1 MNEAD
6 IRNLGEQVGK
16 YLYMGIAGGLTDNSK
31 EAVQAFRGF
40 YEKLKYQR
48 DFDLISEAEY
58 YSRLEALRDRYFSV
72 GTDNWVRYTQKI
84 YSYQKKTF
92 EAEKKEIRSLYDDVA
107 DYATEKLDEV
117 LKKQQRLASRLNDFG
132 SLYKVNKVEIGGE
145 VDYYYSLGDMDR
157 DIEAIR
163 SYGESF
169 EKLSQ
174 RAEGLSVG
182 KETAGL
188 LEKIKEMDVNAAIGF
203 MQALLNVEDTDFVK
217 YAKGVQVKEQ
227 LSDNIA
233 AKQYEKEF
241 EDGCDGAYEYMKKK
255 LSEAGYEIPEGFFVS
270 GSLSAQRFGEAFT
283 AELDLQLAAVRQ
295 RIDEFNANLM
305 SDISVASTG
314 NVYNTTNTSYN
325 ISSGQSGDAVDAI
338 KRFEA
343 LKRLSGN

>member
-1 MNEAD
+1 MNETD

-58 YSRLEALRDRYFSV
+58 YSQLEDLRDRYFSV
-72 GTDNWVRYTQKI
+72 GTDNWVKYTQKI

-92 EAEKKEIRSLYDDVA
+92 EAEKKQIQDLYDDVA

-117 LKKQQRLASRLNDFG
+117 LKKQQKLASKLNDSG
-132 SLYKVNKVEIGGE
+132 ALYKVNRVEIGDS

-157 DIEAIR
+157 DIEAIKR
-163 SYGESF
+163 YGESF

-182 KETAGL
+182 EEASGL
-188 LEKIKEMDVNAAIGF
+188 LEKIKEMDVNDALGF
-203 MQALLNVEDTDFVK
+203 MQALLNVQDADFVK
-217 YAKGVQVKEQ
+217 YTKGVWTKEQ
-227 LSDNIA
+227 LSDNVA
-233 AKQYEKEF
+233 AKQYEEEF
-241 EDGCDGAYEYMKKK
+241 EESCNGAYDYMKKK

-270 GSLSAQRFGEAFT
+270 GSLSAQKFGEAFV

-295 RIDEFNANLM
+295 RIDEFNASLM
-305 SDISVASTG
+305 SNINLSSAG

-325 ISSGQSGDAVDAI
+325 ISSGQGGDAVEAI
-338 KRFEA
+338 KRFET
-343 LKRLSGN
+343 LKRLSGS

>member
-6 IRNLGEQVGK
+6 IRNLGERVGK

-58 YSRLEALRDRYFSV
+58 YSRLEALRDKYFSV

-92 EAEKKEIRSLYDDVA
+92 EAEKKEIQSLYDDVA

-117 LKKQQRLASRLNDFG
+117 LKKQQRLASRLNDTG
-132 SLYKVNKVEIGGE
+132 SLYKVNRVEIGDR

-157 DIEAIR
+157 DMEAVR

-174 RAEGLSVG
+174 RAKELSVG
-182 KETAGL
+182 EETSGI
-188 LEKIKEMDVNAAIGF
+188 LEKIREMDINDALGF
-203 MQALLNVEDTDFVK
+203 MQALLNVEDADFVK
-217 YAKGVQVKEQ
+217 YAKGVQAKER

-233 AKQYEKEF
+233 AKQYEKEL

-270 GSLSAQRFGEAFT
+270 GSLSAQKFGEAFA

-295 RIDEFNANLM
+295 RIDEFNASLM
-305 SDISVASTG
+305 SDINVASTG

-338 KRFEA
+338 KRFEV